1 MAVPLSG
8 RRNVAV
14 VGGHVYVA
22 RAAFARPLRHSHDH
36 GPASN
41 IGERLSREPTGRKSR
56 RDNGGEGHVE
66 GSRRRPPPHPFYF
79 SSGGHPSPSPPALP
93 CNISPNRTTQRRALL
108 QY

>member
-56 RDNGGEGHVE
+56 RDNGGEGNVKDL
-66 GSRRRPPPHPFYF
+66 RR
-79 SSGGHPSPSPPALP
+79 GPPAHSFTSSSRGSLLASSSR
-93 CNISPNRTTQRRALL
+93 ITVRSSPLATPSRSAL
-108 QY
+108 